1 MCNASIQ
8 SLRQEIEAKI
18 KDETSEERPGTSLLE
33 DIDFDEESNLDIFE
47 EFDKALAEY
56 EQDLISKSDQIQMKV
71 EKGDLQYLNQDK
83 SQF

>member
-1 MCNASIQ
+1 M
-8 SLRQEIEAKI
+8 EAKI
-18 KDETSEERPGTSLLE
+18 KDETSEERPGTSLL
-33 DIDFDEESNLDIFE
+33 DDMDFDEESNLDIFE